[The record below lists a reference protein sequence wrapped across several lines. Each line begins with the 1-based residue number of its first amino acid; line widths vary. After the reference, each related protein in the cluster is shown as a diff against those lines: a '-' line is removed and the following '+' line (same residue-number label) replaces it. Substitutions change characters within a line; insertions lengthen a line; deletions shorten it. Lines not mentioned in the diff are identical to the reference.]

1 MMHAGTLISR
11 IAGALCLGALA
22 CQPAVAPAPAPEPVA
37 VELSAAARAVPA
49 GEDAQVSLV
58 VALAPG
64 WSLELPDPAAEGF
77 TLTLQGEE
85 GPVND
90 RGRARRVRRYALS
103 GPAGSAVVG
112 LPPLR
117 ALGPQG
123 AEQAVEVPP
132 LFIDLGVTGP
142 TGGPMDEALA
152 LAPPPPEPPYLWIGA
167 GGLVV
172 VGAGLSM
179 LILAKLRG
187 GRAEAA
193 PLPPHA
199 RAAREW
205 LEARA
210 AGLDDQALAFALSEV
225 LRRYIE
231 AVSGW
236 PATSAT
242 PREISA
248 WMAEVGWLSPE
259 ARAQAD
265 RVLRATDLL
274 KFARDGGGDAF
285 FNQLEADFEGVLL
298 ASRPARAPHA

>member
-1 MMHAGTLISR
+1 MMPTRTLISR
-11 IAGALCLGALA
+11 SAAALCWGLAA
-22 CQPAVAPAPAPEPVA
+22 CQPAVGPAPAVGPVS
-37 VELSAAARAVPA
+37 VELQTAARAVAA
-49 GEDAQVSLV
+49 GEDAQLSLQ

-64 WSLELPDPAAEGF
+64 WSLELPEPAAEGF

-90 RGRARRVRRYALS
+90 RGRSRRVRRYALS

-112 LPPLR
+112 LPPME
-117 ALGPQG
+117 AHGPQG
-123 AEQAVEVPP
+123 EVQPVEVPP

-142 TGGPMDEALA
+142 SGGPMDEALA
-152 LAPPPPEPPYLWIGA
+152 LAPPPAAPPYLWIGA
-167 GGLVV
+167 GGLVAI
-172 VGAGLSM
+172 GAGVGL
-179 LILAKLRG
+179 LLLARSGRG
-187 GRAEAA
+187 QAEPA
-193 PLPPHA
+193 PIPPHA

-205 LEARA
+205 TEARA

-236 PATSAT
+236 PATAAT

-248 WMAEVGWLSPE
+248 WMAEIGWLSPE

-265 RVLRATDLL
+265 RVLRATDLV
-274 KFARDGGGDAF
+274 KFARDGGGEAF
-285 FNQLEADFEGVLL
+285 FDGLEADFTGVLL
-298 ASRPARAPHA
+298 ASRPAGAPHA